1 MEYGGLTPFSTA
13 QVQVLVVEGAARG
26 RRTPFVGVSTDAA
39 MDYRNLNLRGRERR
53 QAAVLL
59 CECQGTRVR
68 MENSS
73 SRKRW
78 VSRQRGRPRQA
89 PNTVGDRAH
98 WESLM
103 RPPSLPKIVSR

>member
-1 MEYGGLTPFSTA
+1 
-13 QVQVLVVEGAARG
+13 VIKGA
-26 RRTPFVGVSTDAA
+26 PVKA
-39 MDYRNLNLRGRERR
+39 MPLWRLQASPWILNWSGRERR
-53 QAAVLL
+53 RAAVLL

-89 PNTVGDRAH
+89 PNTVGDAHIGRA
-98 WESLM
+98 WCG
-103 RPPSLPKIVSR
+103 LPLCL